1 MRIESLTE
9 GARLAID
16 QIRQSKFRSILTILG
31 VVVGVATVMA
41 ISAVITGIR
50 SSIMSE
56 FDAAG
61 PANFYVARFDINAI
75 RITAGNS
82 GPPWGDNPRITATE
96 AREIGRLPS
105 VRRKVIG
112 IDLNGEFTFGRS
124 RLASVAIS
132 ARENGWG
139 EFTQGTI
146 VAGHDMLPADVN
158 SANRVVLV
166 TDKLAEN
173 LFGQLD
179 PIGRQVRINGVPFDV
194 IGVFALADNIFA
206 SLQEN
211 LAIMPY
217 TSAIKHLN
225 AWDGMLGV
233 FVVTAHN
240 ATQAEAMDDVI
251 TLLRTRRGLT
261 PATDNNFAVVRQDQ
275 LIEVFNRFTAAFFV
289 IMIALS
295 SVALMVGG
303 VGVIAIMM
311 IAVTER
317 TREIGIRKAIGATRR
332 EILWQFLFES
342 ATLTVIGSAI
352 GMALGGGAAAIL
364 AAVSPIPARVPIPAI
379 VAALTM
385 AAVAGIVFGLWPAM
399 RAARLDPVEALR
411 YE

>member
-16 QIRQSKFRSILTILG
+16 QMRQSMFRSILTILG
-31 VVVGVATVMA
+31 IVVGVATVML

-56 FDAAG
+56 LESAG
-61 PANFYVARFDINAI
+61 PMNFFVARFDFNGV
-75 RITAGNS
+75 RISDGNS
-82 GPPWGDNPRITATE
+82 GPPWGDNPRITVSE

-105 VRRKVIG
+105 IRSKVVG
-112 IDLNGEFTFGRS
+112 LDLNGEFTWGRR
-124 RLASVAIS
+124 RLASVSIA

-146 VAGHDMLPADVN
+146 VAGHDMLPSDVN
-158 SANRVVLV
+158 SANRVVLL

-173 LFGQLD
+173 LFGPID
-179 PIGRQVRINGVPFDV
+179 PIGRQIRINGIPFEV

-233 FVVTAHN
+233 FVVTAQH
-240 ATQAEAMDDVI
+240 ATQTEAMDEVI
-251 TLLRTRRGLT
+251 TLLRTRRGL
-261 PATDNNFAVVRQDQ
+261 PPSAENNFAVVRQDQ
-275 LIEVFNRFTAAFFV
+275 FVETFNRVTAAFFMV
-289 IMIALS
+289 MIALS

-342 ATLTVIGSAI
+342 ATLTLIGSAI
-352 GMALGGGAAAIL
+352 GMAIGGGAAGLI
-364 AAVSPIPARVPIPAI
+364 AAVSPIPASVPIPAI
-379 VAALTM
+379 VAALSM

-411 YE
+411 HE